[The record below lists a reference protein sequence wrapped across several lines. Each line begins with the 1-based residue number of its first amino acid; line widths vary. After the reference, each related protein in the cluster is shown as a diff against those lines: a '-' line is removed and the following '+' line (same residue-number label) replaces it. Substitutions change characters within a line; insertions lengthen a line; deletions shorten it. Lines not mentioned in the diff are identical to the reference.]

1 MATTITK
8 LFPTGVLQSAVE
20 FDEISYTSVK
30 VSPTGVY
37 AREFDEVSLAPSI
50 LSGLTSGG
58 AGQQDRG
65 QGIAIDSQG
74 NTYIVAY
81 GGGGGSETIMYL
93 IKYDSASN
101 ILWQKSLSG
110 VAPMTKGLKVT
121 TDSSNNVYVVGLDEL
136 SASPYTKW
144 LVVVKF
150 DPSGSIQWQRRLE
163 TNNNTVNSSIA
174 LDSSNNVYIGSSN
187 YSSKSSYL
195 IVKYDSSGVIQWQR
209 TLSNSGSVD
218 MYCNGIVVDSS
229 GNVYGCGTFGNSP
242 TLSVIVKFN
251 TSGVYQW
258 HYTLGDNFP
267 SSVWLYG
274 MSIDSSNNI
283 FMTGV
288 YYNPASGQSILL
300 TKINS
305 SGALQWQ
312 RTLAQANNSQGYA
325 TAVDTAGN
333 VYVTGKTNN
342 VWDIIIAKYNTSGTL
357 QWQRTLSSSGY
368 ELGYNMSISSSGNIH
383 LTGSTT
389 VGGTEDIYFSKLPS
403 DGSLT
408 GSVIVGGYGFTYSPS
423 SLTTATSTIS
433 YNLNTPGYTV
443 SASSSGLPESAGV
456 LTVTDSTLTST
467 NNGGGATIPAERR
480 TSTGTYM
487 VSGYFDEYSMTV
499 GQQEFTTPGT
509 YSWTA
514 PEGVTNVSVVAVGG
528 GGGGSIGGFSGTGYA
543 TSGGGGGLGWKN
555 NITVVQGQ
563 TYTVVVGVAG
573 DRGVNPSN
581 QPGSDGGDSYFIS
594 AGTVLGGKGFANG
607 TGGTYIGDGGGNGG
621 LGRGGGGGAG
631 GYSGNGGNGETYW
644 NFPTSS
650 NDASDGSGG
659 GGGGGTCSA
668 GLDPSSNGQAG
679 GGGGGVGIRGQ
690 GASGL
695 KGQPAGQ
702 VHSSS
707 PGGDVQP
714 WRGGGGGSGGT
725 NAIGTSNSGSTKS
738 GNAGQ
743 YGGGGGGWGTG
754 YSSNTLGG
762 KGGSGA
768 VRIIWGAGRAFPS
781 TNTNDV

>member
-8 LFPTGVLQSAVE
+8 LFPTGILQSSVE
-20 FDEISYTSVK
+20 FDEIALQDVPPVTGLHYLITFYNNNFRLNFIEQSSWVNFTAQMNIGDAVYATHGSSGRLYYGVITAFDNSAGGPGPNPNVTNPLGHPDFFGTYDGQPTYFEVGGLTNFTGVR

-37 AREFDEVSLAPSI
+37 AKEFDEVTLP
-50 LSGLTSGG
+50 T
-58 AGQQDRG
+58 
-65 QGIAIDSQG
+65 
-74 NTYIVAY
+74 
-81 GGGGGSETIMYL
+81 
-93 IKYDSASN
+93 
-101 ILWQKSLSG
+101 
-110 VAPMTKGLKVT
+110 
-121 TDSSNNVYVVGLDEL
+121 VVG
-136 SASPYTKW
+136 S
-144 LVVVKF
+144 
-150 DPSGSIQWQRRLE
+150 
-163 TNNNTVNSSIA
+163 
-174 LDSSNNVYIGSSN
+174 
-187 YSSKSSYL
+187 
-195 IVKYDSSGVIQWQR
+195 
-209 TLSNSGSVD
+209 
-218 MYCNGIVVDSS
+218 
-229 GNVYGCGTFGNSP
+229 
-242 TLSVIVKFN
+242 
-251 TSGVYQW
+251 
-258 HYTLGDNFP
+258 
-267 SSVWLYG
+267 
-274 MSIDSSNNI
+274 
-283 FMTGV
+283 
-288 YYNPASGQSILL
+288 
-300 TKINS
+300 
-305 SGALQWQ
+305 
-312 RTLAQANNSQGYA
+312 
-325 TAVDTAGN
+325 
-333 VYVTGKTNN
+333 
-342 VWDIIIAKYNTSGTL
+342 
-357 QWQRTLSSSGY
+357 
-368 ELGYNMSISSSGNIH
+368 
-383 LTGSTT
+383 
-389 VGGTEDIYFSKLPS
+389 
-403 DGSLT
+403 
-408 GSVIVGGYGFTYSPS
+408 
-423 SLTTATSTIS
+423 
-433 YNLNTPGYTV
+433 
-443 SASSSGLPESAGV
+443 
-456 LTVTDSTLTST
+456 
-467 NNGGGATIPAERR
+467 PAERR
-480 TSTGTYM
+480 TSTGTYL

-499 GQQEFTTPGT
+499 GQQEFTTPGI

-594 AGTVLGGKGFANG
+594 AGTVLGGKGFASG

-650 NDASDGSGG
+650 NDATDGSGG

-668 GLDPSSNGQAG
+668 GMDPSSNGQAG

-754 YSSNTLGG
+754 YSSNTLSG